1 MELEI
6 FDGIKVEFLPNEEVD
21 IDKWY
26 RKQAAYDEKRKQE
39 EIQRANQKGYVEKVN
54 KEVNFKHRIPLIDE
68 RQDFDDIEDVTEEDY
83 VIGIRPEFIDI
94 VENGKI
100 DAQVYSSMPTG
111 METTVRAAIGNYLLT
126 GVMFGGVVYSL
137 EEKIKLNFRETML
150 CYLPEQMAGLFH

>member
-1 MELEI
+1 
-6 FDGIKVEFLPNEEVD
+6 
-21 IDKWY
+21 
-26 RKQAAYDEKRKQE
+26 
-39 EIQRANQKGYVEKVN
+39 
-54 KEVNFKHRIPLIDE
+54 VNFKHRIPLIDE

-137 EEKIKLNFRETML
+137 EEKIKLNFKGNNVML
-150 CYLPEQMAGLFH
+150 FARTNGRFISLGSIKVK